1 MRLRLSFQSW
11 IFGGCLVV
19 VLGSLIFV
27 AVFLQRSLKTQ
38 MIAQFR
44 EGLSQQV
51 IALEEVVA
59 DRWRPDWTLAQSDE
73 LADYLG
79 QKLGLRVTL
88 IAPGGVVLGDSE
100 VPAQELPM
108 LENHAGRPEVVEALA
123 QGQGAS
129 LRYSTTLGLDLL
141 YLTGLVGQSDQPRL
155 VIRLAKPLA
164 EVEAALAGVR
174 RLIVAASLLGGLLSL
189 GLAYLVARQVARPIK
204 SLTRTARRIA
214 AGQRSLRLL
223 AYPANEVGELGQAF
237 DQMADHL
244 AHEVDR
250 ASRRRDRLEAI
261 LRAMDEGVL
270 VIARGRIVLA
280 NQALA
285 EMFKLE
291 ADPLGRTP
299 AEALRLPE
307 LLEAL
312 ERVLQGEDHVS
323 FETRTLGQAARALEV
338 HVVPL
343 PGQGG
348 RVGAVAVFHDV
359 SERQRAE
366 QVRRDF
372 VANVSHELRTPLTAI
387 RGSAE
392 TLLDGAIQD
401 PDSARRFAEM
411 IQRQAERLQTL
422 AEDLLDLARLDSG
435 VIRPERTRIDPVELI
450 EAALGAVAEA
460 AQARGIELVTEPP
473 PDGLVVWGDRPQL
486 EQALTNLLDNAV
498 KYTEPGGRASL
509 SVERS
514 GAEVAFVVSDT
525 GLGIEAEHLPR
536 IFERFY
542 RIDRVRS
549 RELGGTG
556 LGLAIVKHVVQ
567 AHGGRVE
574 VASTPGRGSTFRLI
588 ISAGVQG

>member
-19 VLGSLIFV
+19 VLGSLVFV
-27 AVFLQRSLKTQ
+27 SVFLQRSLRTQ
-38 MIAQFR
+38 MIAQYQAS
-44 EGLSQQV
+44 LSQQV
-51 IALEEVVA
+51 IVLEEVVA

-79 QKLGLRVTL
+79 RRLGLRVTF
-88 IAPGGVVLGDSE
+88 ITPGGVVLGDSE

-123 QGQGAS
+123 QSQGAS

-141 YLTGLVGQSDQPRL
+141 YLTGLVEQGDQRL

-174 RLIVAASLLGGLLSL
+174 RLIIAASLLGGFLAL
-189 GLAYLVARQVARPIK
+189 GLAYLVARRVSRPIK
-204 SLTRTARRIA
+204 SLTQTARRIA
-214 AGQRSLRLL
+214 AGQRSVRLM

-237 DQMADHL
+237 DRMADHL

-299 AEALRLPE
+299 AEVLRLPE

-323 FETRTLGQAARALEV
+323 FETLTLGQAARALEV

-359 SERQRAE
+359 SERQRTE
-366 QVRRDF
+366 QIRRDF

-387 RGSAE
+387 RASAE
-392 TLLDGAIQD
+392 TLLDGAIDQ

-411 IQRQAERLQTL
+411 IQRQAGRLQNL
-422 AEDLLDLARLDSG
+422 AEDLLDLARLEAG
-435 VIRPERTRIDPVELI
+435 AGAPERARIDPAELM

-460 AQARGIELVTEPP
+460 AQARGIELVNQPP
-473 PDGLVVWGDRPQL
+473 PDGLVFWGDRSQL

-509 SVERS
+509 SVEES
-514 GAEVAFVVSDT
+514 GAEVVFVVSDT
-525 GLGIEAEHLPR
+525 GVGIEAEHLPR

-542 RIDRVRS
+542 RVDRVRS

-556 LGLAIVKHVVQ
+556 LGLAIVKHAAQ

-574 VASTPGRGSTFRLI
+574 VASVPGQGSTFRLI
-588 ISAGVQG
+588 IPAGVPG